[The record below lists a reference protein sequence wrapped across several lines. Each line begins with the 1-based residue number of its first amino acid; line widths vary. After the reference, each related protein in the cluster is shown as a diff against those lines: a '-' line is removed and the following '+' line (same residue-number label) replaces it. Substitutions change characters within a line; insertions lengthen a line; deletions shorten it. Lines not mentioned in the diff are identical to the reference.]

1 MVCIKIP
8 ANSPAE
14 DKILSYYTTL
24 YSDYIEECRLLGKN
38 PSYSREKLIR
48 NIQKALDVDGAEIHE
63 RLIRPHPLYDPWR
76 EKGRLEFS
84 FYSWHFAIELK
95 NDDGKVI
102 GIVRDAV
109 NNTDYHKDIM
119 ENSPY
124 DTHNETRAN
133 SILKYVKTIFLRPL
147 RSGRRH

>member
-76 EKGRLEFS
+76 EIGWLEFS
-84 FYSWHFAIELK
+84 FYSWHFAI
-95 NDDGKVI
+95 
-102 GIVRDAV
+102 
-109 NNTDYHKDIM
+109 IM

-124 DTHNETRAN
+124 YTHNETRAN
-133 SILKYVKTIFLRPL
+133 SILKYVKTIFLRPQ
-147 RSGRRH
+147 RSGRRR

>member
-48 NIQKALDVDGAEIHE
+48 
-63 RLIRPHPLYDPWR
+63 LIRPHPLYDPWR
-76 EKGRLEFS
+76 EKGWLEFS
-84 FYSWHFAIELK
+84 FYSWHFAI
-95 NDDGKVI
+95 
-102 GIVRDAV
+102 
-109 NNTDYHKDIM
+109 IM

-133 SILKYVKTIFLRPL
+133 SILKYVKTIFLRPR
-147 RSGRRH
+147 RSGRQH

>member
-63 RLIRPHPLYDPWR
+63 RLIRPHPLY
-76 EKGRLEFS
+76 ESLERKRMAGVF
-84 FYSWHFAIELK
+84 FLFLALCNHNGKFAL
-95 NDDGKVI
+95 
-102 GIVRDAV
+102 
-109 NNTDYHKDIM
+109 
-119 ENSPY
+119 
-124 DTHNETRAN
+124 
-133 SILKYVKTIFLRPL
+133 
-147 RSGRRH
+147 

>member
-14 DKILSYYTTL
+14 DKILSYYTTF

-76 EKGRLEFS
+76 EKGWLEFS
-84 FYSWHFAIELK
+84 FYSWHFAI
-95 NDDGKVI
+95 
-102 GIVRDAV
+102 
-109 NNTDYHKDIM
+109 IM
-119 ENSPY
+119 DNSPY

-133 SILKYVKTIFLRPL
+133 SILKYVKTIFLRPR
-147 RSGRRH
+147 RSGRQH